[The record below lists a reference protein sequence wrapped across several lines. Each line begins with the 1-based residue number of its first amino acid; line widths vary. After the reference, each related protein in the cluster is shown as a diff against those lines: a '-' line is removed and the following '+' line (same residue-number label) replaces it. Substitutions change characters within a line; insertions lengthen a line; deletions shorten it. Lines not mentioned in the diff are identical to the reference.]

1 MLSNKEVVDIVAS
14 APARASAARCLVE
27 SAVKAWKLKY
37 PTSRTDD
44 CSVICLF
51 LRSLTSKISTDVS
64 MHSQVG
70 EPLTPCTTD
79 GNKQGPSSSTSHD
92 GLGAVPSVS
101 DVDVSSMDEGNWST
115 QQAVSQ
121 ADTFLSLPRFP
132 AGNKQS
138 TSTKTQKL
146 A

>member
-44 CSVICLF
+44 CAVICLF
-51 LRSLTSKISTDVS
+51 LQSQTSNISTDVS
-64 MHSQVG
+64 MHRQVG
-70 EPLTPCTTD
+70 EPSTPCTTN

-92 GLGAVPSVS
+92 GLGTVPSVS
-101 DVDVSSMDEGNWST
+101 DVNVTSMDEGNWST
-115 QQAVSQ
+115 QQGVSRV
-121 ADTFLSLPRFP
+121 DTSLSLPRFA
-132 AGNKQS
+132 AGNKQP

>member
-14 APARASAARCLVE
+14 APARASTARCLVE

-44 CSVICLF
+44 CAVVCLF
-51 LRSLTSKISTDVS
+51 LQSQTSNISTDVS
-64 MHSQVG
+64 IHTQVG
-70 EPLTPCTTD
+70 EPLTRCTTD
-79 GNKQGPSSSTSHD
+79 DNKQGPSSSTSHD
-92 GLGAVPSVS
+92 GVDTVPSVS
-101 DVDVSSMDEGNWST
+101 DVNVSSMDGGNWSI
-115 QQAVSQ
+115 QQGVSRV
-121 ADTFLSLPRFP
+121 DTLLSLPRVG

-138 TSTKTQKL
+138 TSTKSQKL